1 MTKDPI
7 NILLVDDQ
15 PAKLL
20 SYEATLQSL
29 GENLIK
35 AGSAREALEHLLKE
49 DIAIVLSDVCMP
61 ELDGFELAGMIR
73 DHPRFQ
79 QTAIIFV
86 SAVALADPDRIKGYS
101 YGAVDYLLV
110 PVVPEL
116 LRAKVRVFADL
127 FRKTRQLELL
137 NAELERRVEE
147 RTAELTRA
155 NAELER
161 RVEERTR
168 ERETAWAQVQQL
180 QKLESLG
187 QLTGGIAHDFNN
199 LLQVISGNLEI
210 LSRRLPED
218 ADVKSRLARAAAAP
232 DRGSTLTA
240 RLLAFARR
248 QDLKPKIVDV
258 PKLIN
263 GMTDM
268 LRSSLGPMIEIAV
281 EFEDG
286 LPAIHT
292 DANQLELALL
302 NVALNARD
310 AMPDGGRL
318 QIAVRRENVKAGSVR
333 NLNAGEYVCIAV
345 TDTGSGMDE
354 ATLRRASEPFFTTK
368 ELGKGTGLG
377 LSMVYGLAVQSQGA
391 LRLLSQVG
399 AGTRVELYFPLLEPR
414 AEEPP
419 PRASVDIPAA
429 SRSYNVL
436 LVDDDPM
443 VAVTAASMLESL
455 GHQVLTAYSGTEAL
469 NVLQGRSRIDLVI
482 TDHAMPHMTGGE
494 LADQIHGLRPNLPII
509 LATGYAELPN
519 PGESGL
525 PRLCKPYCLEDLI
538 SLMDDVLSRQ
548 NVKPQS

>member
-20 SYEATLQSL
+20 SCEAILQDL
-29 GENLIK
+29 GENLIT
-35 AGSAREALEHLLKE
+35 AGSGQEALEHLLKN
-49 DIAIVLSDVCMP
+49 DIAIVLIDVCMP
-61 ELDGFELAGMIR
+61 ELDGFELARMIR

-86 SAVALADPDRIKGYS
+86 SAVALADPDRVKGYS
-101 YGAVDYLLV
+101 YGAVDYVLV
-110 PVVPEL
+110 PIVPEL
-116 LRAKVRVFADL
+116 LLAKVRVFADL

-137 NAELERRVEE
+137 AAELERRVEE
-147 RTAELTRA
+147 RTAELTQA

-168 ERETAWAQVQQL
+168 ERETAWAQVQQM

-210 LSRRLPED
+210 LSRRLPD
-218 ADVKSRLARAAAAP
+218 DPDIKSRLARAAGAA
-232 DRGSTLTA
+232 DRGSALTA

-248 QDLKPKIVDV
+248 QDLKPEAVDV
-258 PKLIN
+258 RRLIN
-263 GMTDM
+263 SMTGL
-268 LRSSLGPMIEIAV
+268 LRSSLGPTIEIAV

-286 LPAIHT
+286 LPPIHT

-318 QIAVRRENVKAGSVR
+318 QIAVRLENVKARRVR
-333 NLNAGEYVCIAV
+333 SLNAGEYVRIAV
-345 TDTGSGMDE
+345 TDTGNGMDE

-368 ELGKGTGLG
+368 EPGKGTGLG
-377 LSMVYGLAVQSQGA
+377 LSMAYGLAAQSGGA
-391 LRLLSQVG
+391 LCLASQLGVG
-399 AGTRVELYFPLLEPR
+399 TTAELYFPIAEPR
-414 AEEPP
+414 AAEPL
-419 PRASVDIPAA
+419 PRASPDIPVA
-429 SRSYNVL
+429 SRSCTVL

-443 VAVTAASMLESL
+443 VAVTAEAMLESL
-455 GHQVLTAYSGTEAL
+455 GHQVLTVFSGKEAL
-469 NVLQGRSRIDLVI
+469 NVLQGNSRIDLVI
-482 TDHAMPHMTGGE
+482 TDHAMPQMTGSE
-494 LADQIHGLRPNLPII
+494 LADRIRAIRPNLPII
-509 LATGYAELPN
+509 LATGYAELP
-519 PGESGL
+519 GAKEAGL
-525 PRLCKPYCLEDLI
+525 LRLDKPYCLEELI
-538 SLMDDVLSRQ
+538 SLMEHVLSRQ
-548 NVKPQS
+548 NVKPPC

>member
-20 SYEATLQSL
+20 SYAAILQDL
-29 GENLIK
+29 GENLIT
-35 AGSAREALEHLLKE
+35 AGSAREALGQLLKQ
-49 DIAIVLSDVCMP
+49 DIAVILSDVCMP

-79 QTAIIFV
+79 HTAIIFV
-86 SAVALADPDRIKGYS
+86 SAVALADPDRVKGYS
-101 YGAVDYLLV
+101 YGAVDYVLV

-127 FRKTRQLELL
+127 FRKTRQLEFL

-147 RTAELTRA
+147 RTAELTQA

-168 ERETAWAQVQQL
+168 ERETAWAQVQQM

-199 LLQVISGNLEI
+199 LLQVILGNLEI
-210 LSRRLPED
+210 LSRRLPDD
-218 ADVKSRLARAAAAP
+218 ADVKSRLARAADAA
-232 DRGSTLTA
+232 DRGRILTA

-248 QDLKPKIVDV
+248 QDLEPEAVDV
-258 PKLIN
+258 PRLIN
-263 GMTDM
+263 GMSDM
-268 LRSSLGPMIEIAV
+268 LRSSLGPTIEIAV

-286 LPAIHT
+286 LPPIHT
-292 DANQLELALL
+292 DANQLEHALL

-310 AMPDGGRL
+310 AMPNGGRL
-318 QIAVRRENVKAGSVR
+318 QIAARRENVKARSVR
-333 NLNAGEYVCIAV
+333 GLNAGEYVCVAL
-345 TDTGSGMDE
+345 TDTGTGMDE

-377 LSMVYGLAVQSQGA
+377 LSMAYGLAVQSGGT
-391 LRLLSQVG
+391 LRLASQ
-399 AGTRVELYFPLLEPR
+399 AGIGTTAELYFPT
-414 AEEPP
+414 AESAAAEPP
-419 PRASVDIPAA
+419 PRASSDIIVAA
-429 SRSYNVL
+429 RSCKVL

-443 VAVTAASMLESL
+443 VAVTAESMLESL
-455 GHQVLTAYSGTEAL
+455 GHQVLMASSGPEAL
-469 NVLQGRSRIDLVI
+469 NVLKGDSSIDLVI
-482 TDHAMPHMTGGE
+482 TDHAMAHMTGSE
-494 LADQIHGLRPNLPII
+494 LADRIRGIRPNLPII
-509 LATGYAELPN
+509 LATGYAELP
-519 PGESGL
+519 GAKESGL
-525 PRLCKPYCLEDLI
+525 PRLCKPYRLEDLI

>member
-20 SYEATLQSL
+20 SYAAILQDL
-29 GENLIK
+29 GENLIT
-35 AGSAREALEHLLKE
+35 AGSAQQALEQLLKK

-86 SAVALADPDRIKGYS
+86 SAVALTDPDRIKGYS

-137 NAELERRVEE
+137 NAELERRVEA
-147 RTAELTRA
+147 RTAELTQA

-168 ERETAWAQVQQL
+168 ERETAWAQVQQM

-210 LSRRLPED
+210 LARRLPD
-218 ADVKSRLARAAAAP
+218 DPDIKSRLARAADAA
-232 DRGSTLTA
+232 DRGSALTA

-248 QDLKPKIVDV
+248 QDLKPGAVDV
-258 PKLIN
+258 PTLIN
-263 GMTDM
+263 GMTGM
-268 LRSSLGPMIEIAV
+268 LRSSLGPTIELAV
-281 EFEDG
+281 KFEDG
-286 LPAIHT
+286 LPPIHT
-292 DANQLELALL
+292 DDNQLELALL

-318 QIAVRRENVKAGSVR
+318 QLAVRRENVKARSVR
-333 NLNAGEYVCIAV
+333 GLNAGECVCIAL
-345 TDTGSGMDE
+345 TDTGIGMDE
-354 ATLRRASEPFFTTK
+354 ATLRRATEPFFTTK

-377 LSMVYGLAVQSQGA
+377 LSMAYGVAAQSQGA
-391 LRLLSQVG
+391 LCVASQ
-399 AGTRVELYFPLLEPR
+399 AGIGTTVELYFPT
-414 AEEPP
+414 AEKAAAEPP
-419 PRASVDIPAA
+419 PRASPDITVA
-429 SRSYNVL
+429 SRPCNVL
-436 LVDDDPM
+436 LVDDDPL
-443 VAVTAASMLESL
+443 VAVTAESMLESL
-455 GHQVLTAYSGTEAL
+455 GHQVLMASSGAEAL
-469 NVLQGRSRIDLVI
+469 KVLQGDSMIDLVI
-482 TDHAMPHMTGGE
+482 TDHAMAHMTGSE
-494 LADQIHGLRPNLPII
+494 LADRIRGLRPNLPVI
-509 LATGYAELPN
+509 LSTGYAELP
-519 PGESGL
+519 GTKEAGL
-525 PRLCKPYCLEDLI
+525 PRLSKPYCLEDLI

-548 NVKPQS
+548 NVKPPS

>member
-20 SYEATLQSL
+20 SYEAILQEL
-29 GENLIK
+29 GENLIT
-35 AGSAREALEHLLKE
+35 AGSAREALEQLLKK

-73 DHPRFQ
+73 DHPRFR

-86 SAVALADPDRIKGYS
+86 SAVALTDPDRIKGYS
-101 YGAVDYLLV
+101 YGAVEYLLV

-137 NAELERRVEE
+137 NGELERRVEK

-155 NAELER
+155 NAELKR

-168 ERETAWAQVQQL
+168 ERETAWAQVQQM

-210 LSRRLPED
+210 LSRRLPD
-218 ADVKSRLARAAAAP
+218 DPDIKSRLARAADAA
-232 DRGSTLTA
+232 DRGSALTA

-248 QDLKPKIVDV
+248 QDLKPEAVDV
-258 PKLIN
+258 PTLVN
-263 GMTDM
+263 GMIDM
-268 LRSSLGPMIEIAV
+268 LRSSLGPTIEIAV

-286 LPAIHT
+286 LPPIHT

-318 QIAVRRENVKAGSVR
+318 QIAVRRENVKARSV
-333 NLNAGEYVCIAV
+333 LGLSASEYVRIAL

-368 ELGKGTGLG
+368 EPGRGTGLG
-377 LSMVYGLAVQSQGA
+377 LSMAYGLAMQSDGA
-391 LRLLSQVG
+391 LRLASQPG
-399 AGTRVELYFPLLEPR
+399 IGTTAELYFPTAEPG
-414 AEEPP
+414 AAEPP
-419 PRASVDIPAA
+419 PRASPGIGVA
-429 SRSYNVL
+429 SRPCTVL

-443 VAVTAASMLESL
+443 VAVTAESMLESL
-455 GHQVLTAYSGTEAL
+455 GHQVHMAFSGSEAL
-469 NVLQGRSRIDLVI
+469 NVLQGNSSIDLVI
-482 TDHAMPHMTGGE
+482 TDHAMPQMTGSE
-494 LADQIHGLRPNLPII
+494 LADRIRAIRPNLPVI
-509 LATGYAELPN
+509 LATGYAELP
-519 PGESGL
+519 GAKESGL

-548 NVKPQS
+548 NVKPRS

>member
-1 MTKDPI
+1 
-7 NILLVDDQ
+7 
-15 PAKLL
+15 
-20 SYEATLQSL
+20 
-29 GENLIK
+29 
-35 AGSAREALEHLLKE
+35 
-49 DIAIVLSDVCMP
+49 MP
-61 ELDGFELAGMIR
+61 
-73 DHPRFQ
+73 
-79 QTAIIFV
+79 
-86 SAVALADPDRIKGYS
+86 
-101 YGAVDYLLV
+101 
-110 PVVPEL
+110 
-116 LRAKVRVFADL
+116 
-127 FRKTRQLELL
+127 
-137 NAELERRVEE
+137 N
-147 RTAELTRA
+147 
-155 NAELER
+155 
-161 RVEERTR
+161 
-168 ERETAWAQVQQL
+168 
-180 QKLESLG
+180 LESMG
-187 QLTGGIAHDFNN
+187 QLTGGIAHDINN
-199 LLQVISGNLEI
+199 LLM
-210 LSRRLPED
+210 
-218 ADVKSRLARAAAAP
+218 AK
-232 DRGSTLTA
+232 
-240 RLLAFARR
+240 RLLAFAMRPN
-248 QDLKPKIVDV
+248 LKLEAVDI
-258 PKLIN
+258 PKLIT

-268 LRSSLGPMIEIAV
+268 LRRSLGPTIEIAV

-391 LRLLSQVG
+391 LCLASQRG
-399 AGTRVELYFPLLEPR
+399 AGTTAELYFPIAEPG
-414 AEEPP
+414 AAEPP
-419 PRASVDIPAA
+419 PPASLDIPAA
-429 SRSYNVL
+429 SRSCNVL

>member
-61 ELDGFELAGMIR
+61 ELDGFELARMIR
-73 DHPRFQ
+73 NHPRFQ

-86 SAVALADPDRIKGYS
+86 SAVALTDPDRIKGYS
-101 YGAVDYLLV
+101 YGAVDYVLV

-168 ERETAWAQVQQL
+168 ERETAWAQVQQM
-180 QKLESLG
+180 QKLESMG

-199 LLQVISGNLEI
+199 LLLVISGNLEI
-210 LSRRLPED
+210 LSRRLSD
-218 ADVKSRLARAAAAP
+218 DVDIKSRLASAADAV
-232 DRGSTLTA
+232 DRGRTLTE

-248 QDLKPKIVDV
+248 PDLKREAVDV
-258 PKLIN
+258 PKLIT

-268 LRSSLGPMIEIAV
+268 LRRSLGPVIEIAV
-281 EFEDG
+281 EFEGG
-286 LPAIHT
+286 LPPIRT

-302 NVALNARD
+302 NIALNSRD

-318 QIAVRRENVKAGSVR
+318 QIVVHLENVKAGSVR
-333 NLNAGEYVCIAV
+333 SLKTGEHVRIAL

-377 LSMVYGLAVQSQGA
+377 LSMAHDLAAQSQGA
-391 LRLLSQVG
+391 LCLASQVG
-399 AGTRVELYFPLLEPR
+399 VGTTVELYFPIAGPG
-414 AEEPP
+414 AAEPP
-419 PRASVDIPAA
+419 RPASLNSIVP
-429 SRSYNVL
+429 SRSCRVL
-436 LVDDDPM
+436 LVEDDPM
-443 VAVTAASMLESL
+443 VADTTASMLQCL
-455 GHQVLTAYSGTEAL
+455 GHQVLVAPSGTEAL
-469 NVLQGRSRIDLVI
+469 NIVQRESRIDLVI
-482 TDHAMPHMTGGE
+482 TDHAMPHMTGSE
-494 LADQIHGLRPNLPII
+494 LADQIRGIRPNLPII
-509 LATGYAELPN
+509 LSTGYAELPL
-519 PGESGL
+519 PEESGL

-538 SLMDDVLSRQ
+538 SLMGDMCR
-548 NVKPQS
+548 

>member
-20 SYEATLQSL
+20 SYVAILQDL
-29 GENLIK
+29 GENLIT
-35 AGSAREALEHLLKE
+35 AGSAREALEQLLKK

-86 SAVALADPDRIKGYS
+86 SAVALTDPDRIKGYS

-147 RTAELTRA
+147 RTVELTRA
-155 NAELER
+155 NVELER

-210 LSRRLPED
+210 LSRRLSD
-218 ADVKSRLARAAAAP
+218 DVDIKSRLARAAEAV
-232 DRGSTLTA
+232 DRGTTLTE

-248 QDLKPKIVDV
+248 QDLKLEAVDV
-258 PKLIN
+258 PRLIN

-268 LRSSLGPMIEIAV
+268 LRRSLGPTIEIAV
-281 EFEDG
+281 ELEDG
-286 LPAIHT
+286 LPAIRT
-292 DANQLELALL
+292 DANQLDLALL

-310 AMPDGGRL
+310 AMPNGGRL

-333 NLNAGEYVCIAV
+333 CLNAGKYVCIAV
-345 TDTGSGMDE
+345 TDTGIGMDE

-377 LSMVYGLAVQSQGA
+377 LSMVYGVAAQSQGA
-391 LRLLSQVG
+391 LCLASQVG
-399 AGTRVELYFPLLEPR
+399 GGTTVELYFPIAEPD
-414 AEEPP
+414 AADP
-419 PRASVDIPAA
+419 PRPASLDITVAW
-429 SRSYNVL
+429 RSCNVL

-443 VAVTAASMLESL
+443 VADTTASMLQSL
-455 GHQVLTAYSGTEAL
+455 GHQVLVAPSGTEAL
-469 NVLQGRSRIDLVI
+469 NVLQGESTIDLVI
-482 TDHAMPHMTGGE
+482 TDHAMPHMTGSE
-494 LADQIHGLRPNLPII
+494 LADQIRGIRPNLPII
-509 LATGYAELPN
+509 LATGYAELSGPE
-519 PGESGL
+519 ESGL

-538 SLMDDVLSRQ
+538 SLMDEVLIRQ
-548 NVKPQS
+548 NVKPPS